1 MTVPSEPS
9 SFPTPAASPEPQ
21 QPSRR
26 PFWLGVGVGVTAT
39 VVVAGIAVG
48 AVAGVRAMRTPA
60 TFDIA
65 GTFTLKGKTTT
76 SGLPADFSCAGTGGY
91 SDLSPTAAVKVSDQ
105 SGTLLAKGHMTGSY
119 GTSGYCVFDF
129 TVAGVPRGSKFY
141 EVEIARR
148 GGLTYTE
155 AEAEEGLS
163 LTIGD

>member
-1 MTVPSEPS
+1 MTVPSEPNS
-9 SFPTPAASPEPQ
+9 LPTPPLPPEQ
-21 QPSRR
+21 QKPSRR
-26 PFWLGVGVGVTAT
+26 PFWLGVGAGVTAT

-48 AVAGVRAMRTPA
+48 AVAGVGAMRTPA
-60 TFDIA
+60 TFDIT
-65 GTFTLKGKTTT
+65 GTFTVKGKATT
-76 SGLPADFSCAGTGGY
+76 SGLPADFACAGTGGY
-91 SDLSPTAAVKVSDQ
+91 SDLSPTAAVKVSDE

-129 TVAGVPRGSKFY
+129 TVADVPRGSKFY

-163 LTIGD
+163 LSIGD